1 MARSTCEPLEPRLV
15 FSVMPAPVLHPH
27 LYFAAPAAKK
37 AQTQPRVKADA
48 RVQSPSPAAA
58 AAAPVLAAAAGPFT
72 VSTTQ
77 VGTTGLRV
85 SWTRLAG
92 VTNYRI
98 AYIPGA
104 YVPGPGGARKTVTV
118 GAGASSVTLGN
129 LRGFTL
135 YSIDVKAVTSGQ
147 VTGAAHANALTAK
160 PSGLRRYLY
169 AFDLPKSRRGFQT
182 MEPQIEVFDIEN
194 GHQWVKNI
202 PLPEGIYN
210 VRGVAASA
218 QTDRVY
224 VSFFDHFQDGY
235 QPGGLLCM
243 DMRTDRVVWLKRFDP
258 AVIGSPDRFA
268 LTPDGRKIY
277 MPTGENGASDTWAV
291 LDAANGNVLRQIHH
305 VTSPHNTNMSVD
317 GRFAFLEGQEKAPQ
331 RADVR
336 HTVAVVDTA
345 TDRVVKRVG
354 PFRDVVRPFTINGKA
369 SLVFA
374 TVNNMI
380 GFEVGDVATGRVL
393 YTATPPG
400 FAQPARD
407 GLTHSH
413 GIAMTPDEREV
424 WVVDND
430 HRGLQV
436 WDVSDVPAGPP
447 RYVGFVKTRATG
459 KDLQNRADPAASNDA
474 TGVPAWVASSW
485 DGRYMY
491 AESGEVIEVAGH
503 RVVGQLRAKGLD
515 SSGRAVW
522 APYTHSRFILEVDV
536 SGTNVVNVT
545 DQFGTGRVR

>member
-1 MARSTCEPLEPRLV
+1 MAWSTCEPLERRLAL
-15 FSVMPAPVLHPH
+15 SIIPAPVLHPH
-27 LYFAAPAAKK
+27 HYFATPATAK
-37 AQTQPRVKADA
+37 AQSPPQ
-48 RVQSPSPAAA
+48 VQSRSQPA
-58 AAAPVLAAAAGPFT
+58 AAAPVLAAAAAAPFT
-72 VSTTQ
+72 VSATQ
-77 VGTTGLRV
+77 VGTTGLKV

-92 VTNYRI
+92 ATNYRI

-104 YVPGPGGARKTVTV
+104 YVPGTGGSRKTVTV
-118 GAGASSVTLGN
+118 GGGASSFTLSN
-129 LRGFTL
+129 LRSFTL
-135 YSIDVKAVTSGQ
+135 HSIDVSALTSGR
-147 VTGAAHANALTAK
+147 VTRAAHVNAWTAK
-160 PSGLRRYLY
+160 PSSLRRYLY

-182 MEPQIEVFDIEN
+182 MKPQIEVFDIDN

-202 PLPEGIYN
+202 PLPGGIYN

-224 VSFFDHFQDGY
+224 VSFFDKFQDGY

-243 DMRTDRVVWLKRFDP
+243 DMRTNRVLWLKRYNP
-258 AVIGSPDRFA
+258 SVIGSPDRFA

-277 MPTGENGASDTWAV
+277 MPTGENGASNTWAV
-291 LDAANGNVLRQIHH
+291 IDAANGNVLRQIHH

-317 GRFAFLEGQEKAPQ
+317 GRFAFLEGQEKAAQP
-331 RADVR
+331 ANVR

-345 TDRVVKRVG
+345 TDRVIQRVG

-380 GFEVGDVATGRVL
+380 GFQVGDVATGRVI

-400 FAQPARD
+400 FAQPVQD
-407 GLTHSH
+407 GRTHAH
-413 GIAMTPDEREV
+413 GIAITPDEREA

-430 HRGLQV
+430 HRGLHV
-436 WDVSDVPAGPP
+436 WDISNLPAGAP
-447 RYVGFVKTRATG
+447 RYIGFVKTRATG
-459 KDLQNRADPAASNDA
+459 KNLQNQVDPAASNDA

-491 AESGEVIEVAGH
+491 AESGEIIDVVRH
-503 RVVGQLRAKGLD
+503 RVAGQLRAKTTD
-515 SSGRAVW
+515 SSGRLVW

-545 DQFGTGRVR
+545 DQFGIGRVR